1 MKKIVSVMMML
12 SLLLSA
18 AAFGGAAAYAA
29 DIPNITMDPSDEDQ
43 QLTLISSKLADLK
56 QPDSEQPWYYT
67 VTDLDHDGNLEFIA
81 ASQHPVDRSTNLRIW
96 EVTADRSAL
105 TECRLDKD
113 PEESFP
119 DILTDVSDT
128 YFDAATDTWYYM
140 LYDNIIISDSEVYT
154 IKTAV
159 HLKDGVIDYVPYAVE
174 HTVVQNGVRSVS
186 HTDING
192 MNISAEQYNAS
203 GDNAMAGM
211 THSNTSFEWLKSAE
225 IDSPTLLAD
234 SFLVFMGQKAP
245 TETFPVPKPAALEAP
260 EASPAPAPTSAP
272 APAPAPQPPV
282 YLTVTKN
289 PTNENRTEGDTAY
302 FVSAASAYESL
313 TWTFVS
319 PDGGEYSAQTM
330 QSRWGTID
338 GLSSTTLSISGVS
351 TDMNGWGTYCT
362 FYYKGQTAR
371 TTTAYLY
378 VAAQPA
384 PQPAPSGSY
393 PGTVTDWNYS
403 SVTVFVAGTVT
414 VTIPRSICTIDG
426 DLYYG
431 ADATVYWDG
440 SNVTYCYIQGDQPAP
455 TPTYGSMSGTA
466 YEGGGG
472 YAINLSNGSQ
482 VYVDAWKC
490 NVEGQFYDGCSAVVY
505 YTDYPSSEN
514 IYQADIYGN
523 QGLII
528 PDHATGFDPDL
539 RPTDEHATGFD
550 PGLLPGNGHAT
561 GFGFGG

>member
-1 MKKIVSVMMML
+1 MKRILSNLLVAALAVMMLAGSIGTASADEPAAVSIEASDIDLQL
-12 SLLLSA
+12 SLICSQA
-18 AAFGGAAAYAA
+18 EK
-29 DIPNITMDPSDEDQ
+29 M
-43 QLTLISSKLADLK
+43 K
-56 QPDSEQPWYYT
+56 QTDGLVRWFYS
-67 VTDLDHDGNLEFIA
+67 VTDFDHDGNLEFTA
-81 ASQHPVDRSTNLRIW
+81 AAQHPQDRSTNLKIW
-96 EVTADRSAL
+96 EVSADRKAL
-105 TECRLDKD
+105 SECSLDLEAD
-113 PEESFP
+113 ESFP

-174 HTVVQNGVRSVS
+174 HTMVQNGVRSVS

-211 THSNTSFEWLKSAE
+211 THSNTSFEWLKPAE

-260 EASPAPAPTSAP
+260 EASPAPAPTAAP

-351 TDMNGWGTYCT
+351 TDMNGWGAYCT

-393 PGTVTDWNYS
+393 PGTVTDWTYS

-440 SNVTYCYIQGDQPAP
+440 SNVSVLRRLLCCGLL
-455 TPTYGSMSGTA
+455 YGLPQQRKHLP
-466 YEGGGG
+466 GG
-472 YAINLSNGSQ
+472 YLRQSGPH
-482 VYVDAWKC
+482 
-490 NVEGQFYDGCSAVVY
+490 
-505 YTDYPSSEN
+505 YT
-514 IYQADIYGN
+514 
-523 QGLII
+523 
-528 PDHATGFDPDL
+528 
-539 RPTDEHATGFD
+539 
-550 PGLLPGNGHAT
+550 
-561 GFGFGG
+561 